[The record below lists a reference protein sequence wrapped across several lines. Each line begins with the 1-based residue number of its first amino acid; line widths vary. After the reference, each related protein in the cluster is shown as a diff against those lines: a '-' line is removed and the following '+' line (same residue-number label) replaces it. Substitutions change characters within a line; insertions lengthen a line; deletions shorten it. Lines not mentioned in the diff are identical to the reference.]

1 MKHQKLGALAHSTC
15 LLGAA
20 MLAWSS
26 PASACGGFFC
36 SQQQPVNQAAERI
49 IFSDNGDGTITAV
62 IQILYQ
68 GPSENFSWLLPI
80 STVPQGDQLGVASD
94 VAFTR
99 LQFATNPQ
107 FNLTQTVEGECRSER
122 PTRGVTAEDDVRE
135 DCSDN
140 PLLAGCP
147 LPETDINGSPINV
160 EASGVVGAFDY
171 SVISVDPAEADPVA
185 PALEW
190 LGENGYDVTPDGA
203 RLMAPYLADGM
214 YLLAL
219 RLTKGSDT
227 GSIRPI
233 KITYAASAPM
243 IPIKLTAVAANQDM
257 GVMTWAL
264 SSARAVPMN
273 YNALELNEARIN
285 WFNAASNYEQV
296 VTEAADEAGG
306 KGFVTE
312 FAGPSS
318 LLSDVVWQQ
327 GEESDWQSVKN
338 GTYFSFDELFN
349 ALFQRYQTWSG
360 FWDAVRRSVT
370 LADGLSFDDFRRC
383 PGCYSATVTFSPTAL
398 LAAIEA
404 DVIEPLRGVQAMIDR
419 APYTTRLYSTLSAA
433 EMTID
438 PVFVFNPELP
448 EVNNVHQATR
458 VTECNP
464 SVYEFEA
471 PWRIDFPQGTSI
483 RGTPE
488 TLGQWPDATADTP
501 PNFRV
506 FQLAAAGEGQV
517 VADNSE
523 TIGALLQSYNDGVPT
538 PSGSAVS
545 GLDHGGCS
553 LGRSRPA
560 SPIGASGS
568 LGLLTLV
575 GAGVWRRRSR
585 RATPPRAG

>member
-1 MKHQKLGALAHSTC
+1 MMQHRKLRSFAVSMGLA
-15 LLGAA
+15 GAA
-20 MLAWSS
+20 AAAWST

-49 IFSDNGDGTITAV
+49 IFADNGDGTITAV

-80 STVPQGDQLGVASD
+80 STVPEGDQLGVASD
-94 VAFTR
+94 IAFTR

-107 FNLTQTVEGECRSER
+107 FNLTQAVEGECRTDR
-122 PTRGVTAEDDVRE
+122 PRGDVANPSDLRE
-135 DCSDN
+135 NCSDN
-140 PLLAGCP
+140 PLLAECQAD
-147 LPETDINGSPINV
+147 LPDQDINGNPINV

-171 SVISVDPAEADPVA
+171 SVLSVEPGQADPVA

-190 LGENGYDVTPDGA
+190 LGQNGYDVTPEGA
-203 RLMAPYLADGM
+203 RLMEPYLADGM

-233 KITYAASAPM
+233 KVTYRASAPM
-243 IPIKLTAVAANQDM
+243 IPIKLTAVAANADM

-318 LLSDVVWQQ
+318 QLADVVWQQ
-327 GEESDWQSVKN
+327 GEENDWQSVKN
-338 GTYFSFDELFN
+338 TTYFSFDQLFQ
-349 ALFQRYQTWSG
+349 AIFQRYQAQSG

-370 LADGLSFDDFRRC
+370 LAEGLSFEDFRRC
-383 PGCYSATVTFSPTAL
+383 PGCYSEQVTFSPSAL

-404 DVIEPLRGVQAMIDR
+404 DVIEPLRGVQEMIDR
-419 APYTTRLYSTLSAA
+419 APYVTRLYSTMSAA
-433 EMTID
+433 EMTVD

-448 EVNNVHQATR
+448 EVSNVHQATQ

-464 SVYEFEA
+464 NVYRFEA
-471 PWRIDFPQGTSI
+471 PWRIDFPQGTSV
-483 RGTPE
+483 RGTPD
-488 TLGQWPDATADTP
+488 TNGQWPDATNDTP

-506 FQLAAAGEGQV
+506 FQLAAAGEGQL
-517 VADNSE
+517 VADNSG
-523 TIGALLQSYNDGVPT
+523 TIGELLQAYNDGIPT
-538 PSGSAVS
+538 PSGSGPLERDTGA
-545 GLDHGGCS
+545 CS
-553 LGRSRPA
+553 LGRPSSSN
-560 SPIGASGS
+560 SPRALGVLSLLGAC
-568 LGLLTLV
+568 L
-575 GAGVWRRRSR
+575 WRRRAR
-585 RATPPRAG
+585 RVTPPRA